1 MSRMRIIF
9 FLVLFSWSGT
19 LFAQDTLPKFNVV
32 NPGNGTI
39 IISWSNNYDIVR
51 QISVQTSHDSL
62 KNYRTIMSMADPNT
76 KQNGYADANALN
88 DHMFYRLFV
97 LLGDGRYFFTE
108 ARQPVLDTTGLSVV
122 PEPLKPVNG
131 KFIDFI
137 PSFYVYTNREGYVYV
152 NLPDADRRNYHIKFY
167 EEDDSFLFELK
178 NIKET
183 GLTLD
188 KTNFVHSGW
197 FKFELYN
204 DERLVERHRFYLA
217 RDF

>member
-1 MSRMRIIF
+1 MNRMRFVFFSLLIIF
-9 FLVLFSWSGT
+9 SGS

-39 IISWSNNYDIVR
+39 IVSWTNNYDIVR

-88 DHMFYRLFV
+88 DHMYYRLFV
-97 LLGDGRYFFTE
+97 LLGDGQYFFTE
-108 ARQPVLDTTGLSVV
+108 AKQPVLDTTGQAIV
-122 PEPLKPVNG
+122 PMEKPTNQNFV
-131 KFIDFI
+131 DFI

-152 NLPDADRRNYHIKFY
+152 NLPDADRRKYHIKFF
-167 EEDDSFLFELK
+167 EEDNDFLFELK
-178 NIKET
+178 NINET

-188 KTNFVHSGW
+188 KANFIHGGW
-197 FKFELYN
+197 FRFELYN
-204 DERLVERHRFYLA
+204 GDRLVEKNKFYLA
-217 RDF
+217 KDF

>member
-1 MSRMRIIF
+1 MNRMRFVFFSLLIIF
-9 FLVLFSWSGT
+9 SGS

-39 IISWSNNYDIVR
+39 IVSWTNNYDIVR

-88 DHMFYRLFV
+88 DHMYYRLFV
-97 LLGDGRYFFTE
+97 LLGDGQYFFTE
-108 ARQPVLDTTGLSVV
+108 AKQPVLDTTGQAIV
-122 PEPLKPVNG
+122 PVERPTNQNFV
-131 KFIDFI
+131 DFI

-152 NLPDADRRNYHIKFY
+152 NLPDADRRKYHIKFY
-167 EEDDSFLFELK
+167 EEDNDFLFELK
-178 NIKET
+178 NINET

-188 KTNFVHSGW
+188 KTNFIHGGW
-197 FKFELYN
+197 FRFELYN
-204 DERLVERHRFYLA
+204 GDRLVEKNKFYLA
-217 RDF
+217 KDF

>member
-1 MSRMRIIF
+1 MRFVFFSLLIIF
-9 FLVLFSWSGT
+9 SGS

-39 IISWSNNYDIVR
+39 IVSWTNNYDIVR

-88 DHMFYRLFV
+88 DHMYYRLFV
-97 LLGDGRYFFTE
+97 LLGDGQYFFTE
-108 ARQPVLDTTGLSVV
+108 AKQPVLDTTGQAIV
-122 PEPLKPVNG
+122 PMEKPTNQNFV
-131 KFIDFI
+131 DFI

-152 NLPDADRRNYHIKFY
+152 NLPDADRRKYHIKFY
-167 EEDDSFLFELK
+167 EEDNDFLFELK
-178 NIKET
+178 NINET

-188 KTNFVHSGW
+188 KANFIHGGW
-197 FKFELYN
+197 FRFELYN
-204 DERLVERHRFYLA
+204 GDRLVEKNKFYLA
-217 RDF
+217 KDF